1 MPRADVAFNLLL
13 VLTAALFL
21 YVIYYVF
28 LVAPEAQLAAGGLAQ
43 KIFYFHVPAAS
54 GMYIGGV
61 ICFFGSVAYMLRGTD
76 IRNAVAKAGAEVA
89 VIFGALMLTSGP
101 LWAKKAWGVYWTW
114 DPRLTTTMLT
124 VLIFTAIVM
133 LRTFAGDGEAER
145 KFAAAFGVLGSI
157 IMPIVHYS
165 VQLWSGNHPK
175 VISEG
180 GQGLGDP
187 RMYHALYVAMAAMSL
202 LSLLFV
208 WMRTRLAMTQS
219 RLAHAEERAATAGI
233 LEEP

>member
-1 MPRADVAFNLLL
+1 MSRADVAFNVLLA
-13 VLTAALFL
+13 LTAGLFL
-21 YVIYYVF
+21 YVIYFVF
-28 LVAPEAQLAAGGLAQ
+28 LVVPEAQLGAGGLTQ
-43 KIFYFHVPAAS
+43 KIFYFHVPAAF
-54 GMYIGGV
+54 GMYIGG
-61 ICFFGSVAYMLRGTD
+61 IMCFVGSVAYMIRSTD
-76 IRNAVAKAGAEVA
+76 ERNAIAKAGAEVA

-124 VLIFTAIVM
+124 VLIYAAIVM

-145 KFAAAFGVLGSI
+145 KFAAALGVLGSVLL
-157 IMPIVHYS
+157 PIVRYS

-187 RMYHALYVAMAAMSL
+187 RMYEALYLGMAAMVL

-208 WMRTRLAMTQS
+208 WIRTRLAIANA

-233 LEEP
+233 LEEA